1 VGVPGQAQDGSRR
14 ERVNAGLEASP
25 WASGPRPLEA
35 RTRDRRAVTP
45 WRRILAQPR
54 LVVALLLIVGGV
66 VWAAVRGLHFY
77 GVSPAEL
84 VYDLDQP
91 PLLLA
96 FVAAWTAYRGRRP

>member
-1 VGVPGQAQDGSRR
+1 VGVPGQAQESSRR
-14 ERVNAGLEASP
+14 ERVNASQEDPP
-25 WASGPRPLEA
+25 WASRPRPP
-35 RTRDRRAVTP
+35 RVGTRGRDAASP
-45 WRRILAQPR
+45 WRRILVQPR

-66 VWAAVRGLHFY
+66 IWAALRGLHFY

-96 FVAAWTAYRGRRP
+96 FVAAWAAYRGRRP